1 MEHQEVVEVQV
12 DLVPEDQEEEEETD
26 LTNNKNFNFLEEEKK
41 GELKNSPFFVKLL
54 PATFLYWLFKSN

>member
-1 MEHQEVVEVQV
+1 M